1 MTGAL
6 AREASQGWSND
17 TELLAAIADRLG
29 VLAAERRYDEVPPR
43 IKRPWDP
50 DEEPQ
55 LGEKVSSHGEV
66 VKFFD
71 ATTKRKGA

>member
-6 AREASQGWSND
+6 ARESSQGWSNE

-29 VLAAERRYDEVPPR
+29 VLAADKRYEEVPSR

-50 DEEPQ
+50 DEEAQ
-55 LGEKVSSHGEV
+55 LGEQVSSHGEV